1 MHICLFASLCMQ
13 TIMLPFISLLGGKE
27 FLVLKEIGACHF
39 YEECCLFFFA
49 SLSANHFSFSLELF
63 CHRR

>member
-39 YEECCLFFFA
+39 YEECCLFFLLAFLQTT
-49 SLSANHFSFSLELF
+49 SLSP
-63 CHRR
+63 